1 MDMLRVG
8 IGFDAHRFVES
19 HLGFNTHY
27 ASDGAAREPL
37 VLMGVSF
44 PDSPRLAGH
53 SDADVMCHALM
64 DALLGAAGLGD
75 IGHYF
80 PSNSK
85 EYKGSNSMHL
95 LAKVVEL
102 LAEKGFKVHNVDV
115 CLIGESP
122 KIGPR
127 VGEMK
132 TSASV
137 VLKISTD
144 RINIKATTTDN
155 MGFTGRGEGLA
166 AQAVATLSSE

>member
-1 MDMLRVG
+1 
-8 IGFDAHRFVES
+8 
-19 HLGFNTHY
+19 
-27 ASDGAAREPL
+27 
-37 VLMGVSF
+37 
-44 PDSPRLAGH
+44 
-53 SDADVMCHALM
+53 MCHALM

>member
-1 MDMLRVG
+1 MLRVG
-8 IGFDAHRFVES
+8 IGFDAHRFIES
-19 HLGFNTHY
+19 QLGFNAHY
-27 ASDGAAREPL
+27 VSDGATREPL
-37 VLMGVSF
+37 VLMGVNF

-80 PSNSK
+80 PSNAA
-85 EYKGSNSMHL
+85 EYKGCNSMHL
-95 LAKVVEL
+95 LAKVVEV

-127 VGEMK
+127 VAEMK
-132 TSASV
+132 TSASAI
-137 VLKISTD
+137 LKIPTD

>member
-1 MDMLRVG
+1 MLRVG
-8 IGFDAHRFVES
+8 IGFDAHRFTES
-19 HLGFNTHY
+19 HLGFNAHY
-27 ASDGAAREPL
+27 ASEGASREPL
-37 VLMGVSF
+37 VLMGIRF
-44 PDSPRLAGH
+44 PDSLRLAGH
-53 SDADVMCHALM
+53 SDADVMSHALM

-80 PSNSK
+80 PSNAA
-85 EYKGSNSMHL
+85 EYKGSNSMDL
-95 LAKVVEL
+95 LAKVVDL

-122 KIGPR
+122 KISSRIP
-127 VGEMK
+127 EMK
-132 TSASV
+132 SSASA